1 MRSGGDVRLS
11 IRWRLTLL
19 NTLAVAVLLAG
30 FAALVYVLLGLEL
43 DETNF
48 AEADHVMGTLR
59 VVFLMAVPV
68 TLIAAGLVAYVLA
81 GRALA
86 PVAALERE
94 AREITAVALH
104 RRLPVANPHD
114 ELGRLTSTV
123 NDMVG
128 RLEHSFTEMRR
139 FTADASHELRTPVT
153 VIRTEAEVALDKP
166 LSHEQVQHLLGSVLE
181 ECERLTRLTD
191 QLLTLARQD
200 AGLTPGRKERVDLSG
215 LVGEVVETL
224 RPLAE
229 IKGLALTFN
238 SGQQSAVVTG
248 DVDQLR
254 SVVINVLDNALKY
267 TEIGSVTVAVDAKT
281 NAVAVRVI
289 DTGPGIAA
297 EHLPHVFDR
306 FYRADKARSR
316 ELGGSGLGLSIARGA
331 AEANGGQ
338 IELSSELGRGT
349 SCVVTLPRAE

>member
-1 MRSGGDVRLS
+1 MRLS

-19 NTLAVAVLLAG
+19 NTLALAVLLAG
-30 FAALVYVLLGLEL
+30 FAALIYILLGREL

-48 AEADHVMGTLR
+48 AEADHVMGTVR

-68 TLIAAGLVAYVLA
+68 TLLAAGLVAYLLA
-81 GRALA
+81 RRALA

-94 AREITAVALH
+94 ASEITADALH
-104 RRLPVANPHD
+104 RRLPIANPHD
-114 ELGRLTSTV
+114 ELGRLTGTM

-128 RLEHSFTEMRR
+128 RLERSFTQMRC

-153 VIRTEAEVALDKP
+153 VIRTEAEVALDEP

-200 AGLTPGRKERVDLSG
+200 AGLAPRHRERIDLSA
-215 LVGEVVETL
+215 LVGGVVETL

-229 IKGLALTFN
+229 VKGLSLAFDPGPRPALV
-238 SGQQSAVVTG
+238 SGDA
-248 DVDQLR
+248 DQLR
-254 SVVINVLDNALKY
+254 TVFINVLDNALKY
-267 TEIGSVTVAVDAKT
+267 TEAGSVTVAVEAKGDE
-281 NAVAVRVI
+281 AAVRVT

-297 EHLPHVFDR
+297 EHLPHVFER

-331 AEANGGQ
+331 TEAHSGR
-338 IELSSELGRGT
+338 IELHSEPGRGT
-349 SCVVTLPRAE
+349 SCVVTIPRSA